1 MGLHAPRKLFSRL
14 PKTFRRVALR
24 HIAPLEVP
32 STHSKEV
39 GACSMH
45 ELSLC
50 NSIFRI
56 VDRAAEGRPVS
67 VVNLQVGQL
76 RQVVPDTLVFCWSM
90 VSEATPLS
98 GSRLNI
104 DSVPGR
110 LMCGSCGSE
119 TTVVEA

>member
-1 MGLHAPRKLFSRL
+1 
-14 PKTFRRVALR
+14 
-24 HIAPLEVP
+24 
-32 STHSKEV
+32 
-39 GACSMH
+39 MH

-119 TTVVEA
+119 TTVVEALVLTCASCSGSNVTVVAGEEFLLTSLELMEA